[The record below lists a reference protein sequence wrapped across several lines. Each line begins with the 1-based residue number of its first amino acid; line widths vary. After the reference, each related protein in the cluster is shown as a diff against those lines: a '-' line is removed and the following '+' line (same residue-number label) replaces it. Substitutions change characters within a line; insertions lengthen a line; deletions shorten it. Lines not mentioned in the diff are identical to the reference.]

1 MNDATLVMALP
12 LVLLVLRALVR
23 KAVVPEGS
31 AALLYRQGRY
41 TRTLGSGP
49 HWLWRLGSRVE
60 LVDLRMSILTV
71 PGQEVLCRDQVALKV
86 SVAVRYAVVVPDV
99 ALHRVQSYR
108 EALYLAVQLALRAE
122 AGKHALEELVSGR
135 VTLGEALRASV
146 AEQAR
151 SLGLAVEAAELKD
164 VMLPAD
170 LRRAFAESLKAR
182 KEGQASLEKARGET
196 AALRS
201 LANAA
206 RMVEQS
212 PALLQLRALQ
222 TLGGAGATPGNTFVV
237 GVGPDLSLLSRRR
250 AAAGPGGPSAETEPE
265 PEPG

>member
-1 MNDATLVMALP
+1 MTDAALVMVLP
-12 LVLLVLRALVR
+12 LALLALLLLAR
-23 KAVVPEGS
+23 KFVVPEGF
-31 AALLYRQGRY
+31 AGLLYRQGRY
-41 TRTLGSGP
+41 RRTLSAGP
-49 HWLWRLGSRVE
+49 HWLWRPGSRVE
-60 LVDLRMSILTV
+60 LMDLRLSILTV
-71 PGQEVLCRDQVALKV
+71 PGQEVLCLDQVGLKV

-99 ALHRVQSYR
+99 ARHRVQSYH

-122 AGKHALEELVSGR
+122 AGQHALEELVSGR
-135 VTLGEALRASV
+135 VTLGEALRARV

-151 SLGLAVEAAELKD
+151 SFGLAVEAVELKD

-170 LRRAFAESLKAR
+170 LRRAFAESIKAR

-212 PALLQLRALQ
+212 PALLQLRVLQ
-222 TLGGAGATPGNTFVV
+222 TVSGAGAASGNTFVV
-237 GVGPDLSLLSRRR
+237 GVGPELSLLGRRR
-250 AAAGPGGPSAETEPE
+250 GAPGPAEPPAESEP
-265 PEPG
+265 PE

>member
-1 MNDATLVMALP
+1 MTDAALVMMLP
-12 LVLLVLRALVR
+12 LALLVFLSLAH
-23 KAVVPEGS
+23 KSVVPEGY
-31 AALLYRQGRY
+31 AGLLYREGRY

-49 HWLWRLGSRVE
+49 HWLWRPGSRVQ
-60 LVDLRMSILTV
+60 LVDLRLSILTV
-71 PGQEVLCRDQVALKV
+71 PGQEVLCQDQVSLKV

-99 ALHRVQSYR
+99 ALHRVQNYH

-122 AGKHALEELVSGR
+122 AGKHALEELVAGR
-135 VTLGEALRASV
+135 VALGEALKASV
-146 AEQAR
+146 MEQAR
-151 SLGLAVEAAELKD
+151 SLGLAVEAVELKD

-170 LRRAFAESLKAR
+170 LRRVFAESLKAR

-222 TLGGAGATPGNTFVV
+222 TLNGAGASSSNTFVV
-237 GVGPDLSLLSRRR
+237 GVGPDLSLLGRRR
-250 AAAGPGGPSAETEPE
+250 GATGPAEPPAESEPPSE
-265 PEPG
+265 

>member
-1 MNDATLVMALP
+1 MTDAALVMVPLLSMVLALR
-12 LVLLVLRALVR
+12 LLAH
-23 KAVVPEGS
+23 KAVVPEGH

-41 TRTLGSGP
+41 LRTLSSGP
-49 HWLWRLGSRVE
+49 HWLWRLGTRVE
-60 LVDLRMSILTV
+60 LVDLRLGILTV
-71 PGQEVLCRDQVALKV
+71 PGQEVLCSDQVSVKV

-99 ALHRVQSYR
+99 ARHRVQSYYD
-108 EALYLAVQLALRAE
+108 ALYLAAQLALRAE
-122 AGKHALEELVSGR
+122 AGKHSLEELVSGR
-135 VTLGEALRASV
+135 VALGEALRASV

-151 SLGLAVEAAELKD
+151 SLGLAVEAVELKD

-170 LRRAFAESLKAR
+170 LRRVFSEALKAR
-182 KEGQASLEKARGET
+182 KEGLAALEKARGET

-222 TLGGAGATPGNTFVV
+222 TLSGAGAVSGNTFVV
-237 GVGPDLSLLSRRR
+237 GVGPDLSLLGRRR
-250 AAAGPGGPSAETEPE
+250 SAKGQAEPLAGDEPASE
-265 PEPG
+265 

>member
-1 MNDATLVMALP
+1 MTYVSLVMILP
-12 LVLLVLRALVR
+12 LVLLALLALAR
-23 KAVVPEGS
+23 KVVVPEGY
-31 AALLYRQGRY
+31 AALHYRQGRY
-41 TRTLGSGP
+41 TRTLGPGP
-49 HWLWRLGSRVE
+49 HWLWRPGTRVE
-60 LVDLRMSILTV
+60 LVDLRLSILTV
-71 PGQEVLCRDQVALKV
+71 PGQEVLCRDQVGLKV

-122 AGKHALEELVSGR
+122 AGKHPLEELVSGR

-146 AEQAR
+146 AEQAQ
-151 SLGLAVEAAELKD
+151 SLGLAVEAVELKD

-222 TLGGAGATPGNTFVV
+222 TLSGAGATPGNTFVV
-237 GVGPDLSLLSRRR
+237 GVGPDLSLLNRRR
-250 AAAGPGGPSAETEPE
+250 AAPGPGEPPAQEE